1 VSSAKINKL
10 KFLCPLVCLYPLLL
24 SFYLPITAD
33 DFQLI
38 YSQGAKRIVYGDDFT
53 FSNLFVDALNLSIG
67 WYKIY
72 DRLMGTSHFANTFLF
87 SYILTDFITFK
98 VAGLLS
104 HILCLFLFAFFLKQ
118 LTQTS
123 NRVILLVVALIPAFF
138 QYTTSMPGALSE
150 IMPSALSEYFTAHIL
165 FFQIILLSFI
175 LYARSLNSHTRY
187 VKTLYFLS
195 ILLFIAAVNFY
206 EVAFILSPAY
216 ILLSLHANNGWK
228 KTIKLSS
235 PYFII
240 SVLAILAWFLA
251 KIIFKQ
257 ENTYP
262 ITTIHL
268 ELQTIKSFFYQFI
281 SAFPFTNL
289 AAYLKLH
296 SGNILDLIYWYDL
309 LFFLAVGGTSLFLF
323 YLLEKEKIL
332 ISNKQ
337 IILACSLFIFVWLA
351 CVLPIALSSL
361 SSYKITGLGQ
371 PYPFVVIQMYMLMG
385 LLFVLAL
392 LVPSKKYMNI
402 FTKLALSLVIVVCA
416 MGNTLSNKIVIYY
429 QTDQFYLNNNYEYAL
444 KNGLFKAIADR
455 QATIIMEKPLL
466 AWNQAAY
473 LLHYSEKIV
482 EVHQSWKHFLEYNKK
497 DSKISNPLTIGTRD
511 TKYSV
516 VVKNNIIEF
525 KPKDNIYYLSVNE
538 NESKTNFIL
547 SRIKTVELTKEE
559 KPVFYTDKVLIFKIN
574 DKKIS
579 EYTPY
584 LKIAINIDE
593 LKKNYRKNK

>member
-1 VSSAKINKL
+1 MNYVIIKL
-10 KFLCPLVCLYPLLL
+10 FKFICILVCMYPLSL
-24 SFYLPITAD
+24 SFYLPIIGD
-33 DFQLI
+33 DFQLL
-38 YSQGAKRIVYGDDFT
+38 YSKSIARINYGDGFT
-53 FSNLFVDALNLSIG
+53 FGNLFDLSLRRTAR
-67 WYKIY
+67 WYFY
-72 DRLMGTSHFANTFLF
+72 YNRLMGTYHFATIFLF

-98 VAGLLS
+98 FVGFLS
-104 HILCLFLFAFFLKQ
+104 HILCLFLFAVFLKQ
-118 LTQTS
+118 LTQIS
-123 NRVILLVVALIPAFF
+123 NRIILLAVALVPVFF
-138 QYTTSMPGALSE
+138 QYTTL
-150 IMPSALSEYFTAHIL
+150 MPSALSVYFTAHIL

-175 LYARSLNSHTRY
+175 LYTRSLNRHTRY
-187 VKTLYFLS
+187 FKTLYFLS

-206 EVAFILSPAY
+206 EVAFILAPAY
-216 ILLSLHANNGWK
+216 ILLSLHANIGWR
-228 KTIKLSS
+228 KTVKLSS
-235 PYFII
+235 LYFII
-240 SVLAILAWFLA
+240 SILAILAWFLA

-262 ITTIHL
+262 VTTINF
-268 ELQTIKSFFYQFI
+268 ELQIIKSFFYQFI
-281 SAFPFTNL
+281 STFPFTNL
-289 AAYLKLH
+289 VTYFKLH
-296 SGNILDLIYWYDL
+296 SDNILDLIYWYDL
-309 LFFLAVGGTSLFLF
+309 VFFLAVGGTSFFLF
-323 YLLEKEKIL
+323 HLLEKEKIL

-351 CVLPIALSSL
+351 CALPIALSMH
-361 SSYKITGLGQ
+361 KIGPGQ

-385 LLFVLAL
+385 LLFVLAS

-402 FTKLALSLVIVVCA
+402 FIKLALSLVIVVCA

-444 KNGLFKAIADR
+444 KNGLFKSIADR

-473 LLHYSEKIV
+473 LLHYSGKIV

-497 DSKISNPLTIGTRD
+497 DSKISNPHTFGTRD

-516 VVKNNIIEF
+516 RVKNNIIEF

-538 NESKTNFIL
+538 NESTTNFIL
-547 SRIKTVELTKEE
+547 SRIKTLELTKEE

-574 DKKIS
+574 DKEIS
-579 EYTPY
+579 EYSPY

-593 LKKNYRKNK
+593 LKKNYGKNK

>member
-1 VSSAKINKL
+1 MNSIIIKLL
-10 KFLCPLVCLYPLLL
+10 KFICILLCIYPLSL
-24 SFYLPITAD
+24 SFYLPITSD
-33 DFQLI
+33 DFQLL
-38 YSQGAKRIVYGDDFT
+38 YSQSIARINYGEDFT
-53 FSNLFVDALNLSIG
+53 FGNLFYHSLSQTAG
-67 WYKIY
+67 WYMY
-72 DRLMGTSHFANTFLF
+72 FNRLMGTYHFATIFLF
-87 SYILTDFITFK
+87 SYILTDFIIFK
-98 VAGLLS
+98 FVGFLS
-104 HILCLFLFAFFLKQ
+104 HILCLFLFAVFLKQ

-123 NRVILLVVALIPAFF
+123 NRIILLAVALTPVFF
-138 QYTTSMPGALSE
+138 QYTTF
-150 IMPSALSEYFTAHIL
+150 MPSALSEYFTAHIL

-175 LYARSLNSHTRY
+175 LYMHSLNSHTRY

-195 ILLFIAAVNFY
+195 ILLFILAVNFY
-206 EVAFILSPAY
+206 EMAFILSPAY
-216 ILLSLHANNGWK
+216 ILLSLHATNGWR
-228 KTIKLSS
+228 KTVKLSS

-240 SVLAILAWFLA
+240 SILAILAWFLA
-251 KIIFKQ
+251 KIIFKH
-257 ENTYP
+257 EDNTYQV
-262 ITTIHL
+262 TTIHL

-289 AAYLKLH
+289 VAYFKLY

-309 LFFLAVGGTSLFLF
+309 VFFLAVGGTSFFLF
-323 YLLEKEKIL
+323 QLLEKKRL
-332 ISNKQ
+332 SSNKQ

-351 CVLPIALSSL
+351 CVLPIALSMH
-361 SSYKITGLGQ
+361 KIGLGQ

-392 LVPSKKYMNI
+392 LVPSKKYMNT
-402 FTKLALSLVIVVCA
+402 FTKLVLSLVIVVCA

-429 QTDQFYLNNNYEYAL
+429 QTDKFYLNNNYEYAL
-444 KNGLFKAIADR
+444 KNGLFKSIADR

-473 LLHYSEKIV
+473 LLHYSGKTV

-497 DSKISNPLTIGTRD
+497 DSKISNPHTFGTRD

-516 VVKNNIIEF
+516 IVKNNIIEF

-538 NESKTNFIL
+538 NKSTTNFIL
-547 SRIKTVELTKEE
+547 SRIKTLELTKEE

-574 DKKIS
+574 DKEIL

-584 LKIAINIDE
+584 LKIAINIEE
-593 LKKNYRKNK
+593 LKKNYGKNK